1 MKKKKIQTK
10 KNAFIIILVL
20 FGYLSITIATKN
32 SSEVINEEISTSSYE
47 RKYNEKL
54 NINIIK
60 DDLEEIVKRNVEGY
74 EDNVSVYYY
83 NLDTGEEY
91 SYNGDKYYVAAST
104 TKVPLSMA
112 VFDDVYNGKYSLD
125 TEIEYID
132 EDYEEGTGILYYQDY
147 IEPLT
152 VEEAVYLSIVHSD
165 NIAKN
170 MLKRI
175 ASTSYYEYI
184 GNIVEINEEQ
194 KGNNY
199 TAKELGQVLKKLYY
213 NEEENPYYNKIIEYM
228 KETEFHSRLDKYL
241 PYDQVAH
248 KIGSYYRYYHDM
260 GIIYGR
266 ENYILVV
273 LTKDIGELEKVPFG
287 DEDLDE
293 RNLLDY
299 GEEAEELI
307 ANISNEI
314 YNLIENY

>member
-1 MKKKKIQTK
+1 MKKKKIKVK
-10 KNAFIIILVL
+10 KNAFIIALIL
-20 FGYLSITIATKN
+20 FGYLSITLATKN
-32 SSEVINEEISTSSYE
+32 SIEVINEEISTSSYE
-47 RKYNEKL
+47 RNYNEEL
-54 NINIIK
+54 NIDIIK
-60 DDLEEIVKRNVEGY
+60 DEIEEIVTRNIEGY

-83 NLDTGEEY
+83 NFDTNEEY
-91 SYNGDKYYVAAST
+91 AYNGDKYYVAAST
-104 TKVPLSMA
+104 TKVPLSML
-112 VFDDVYNGKYSLD
+112 VFDDIYNGKYSLD

-132 EDYEEGTGILYYQDY
+132 EDYEEGTGILYHQDY

-152 VEEAVYLSIVHSD
+152 VEEAVYLSIVYSD

-175 ASTSYYEYI
+175 GSKSYYEYI
-184 GNIVEINEEQ
+184 AEVVGENQEQ
-194 KGNNY
+194 EGNNY

-213 NEEENPYYNKIIEYM
+213 NEEENPYYDKIIEYM

-260 GIIYGR
+260 GIVYGR
-266 ENYILVV
+266 ENYVLVV
-273 LTKDIGELEKVPFG
+273 LTKDIGELEEVPFG

-299 GEEAEELI
+299 GQVAEEVI
-307 ANISNEI
+307 ANISYEI
-314 YNLIENY
+314 YNLVENY